1 MLTSNRTAISIT
13 ILKNCWKAGTSWP
26 MELTVESKMKFSQE
40 LTHHNKLFGRLFPCE
55 FWNLPA
61 SFILKPNYSCFD
73 SRNSLFSAVRE
84 KLELTAVSNVRNLV
98 HGIGS
103 TLIGQTRVRRDVT
116 RDNSFYFCTFFFFCC
131 QWLWKMLW
139 YKFSFFPPLL
149 HFSYPHFVQCE
160 YCKMNSANIYHDTLA
175 WFLCPCK
182 FHCPLQLTC
191 HTYF

>member
-1 MLTSNRTAISIT
+1 
-13 ILKNCWKAGTSWP
+13 

-116 RDNSFYFCTFFFFCC
+116 RDNSFYFCTFFFFLLPMIVENVMI
-131 QWLWKMLW
+131 QVFI
-139 YKFSFFPPLL
+139 FSPSSSFLL
-149 HFSYPHFVQCE
+149 SPFCS
-160 YCKMNSANIYHDTLA
+160 M
-175 WFLCPCK
+175 
-182 FHCPLQLTC
+182 
-191 HTYF
+191 